1 MFLETK
7 AKFDEIFE
15 NKLSHDEIRDYFL
28 ELYNRGETASEFA
41 GAASSMR
48 DFMIPLVLSD
58 DLRKKS
64 IDIVG
69 TGGDKSYSFNISS
82 TVSILMASMGSYV
95 AKHGNRSVTSKSG
108 SADMLEALGINLNL
122 SLEDTAKMLEETG
135 FGFMFAANHHPA
147 MKYITPV
154 RKTIDHR
161 TIMNIIGPLC
171 SPAGV
176 EKQVIGVF
184 HKDFINKIAT
194 ALDMLDC
201 KRAMVLSSADG
212 MDEISISSI
221 TYATLLENG
230 KQTDLEINPENY
242 GLKIASKNDIVGE
255 GPEINA
261 QITRDI
267 LYGKEKGAKLDIVLI
282 NAAAAL
288 VVDEKARDI
297 KDGIQM
303 SRDAINGG
311 LAKRKL
317 EEIINFSQKISS
329 K

>member
-15 NKLSHDEIRDYFL
+15 NKLSQDEIRDYFL

-48 DFMIPLVLSD
+48 DFMIPLPINEE
-58 DLRKKS
+58 LRKKS

-82 TVSILMASMGSYV
+82 TVSILMASMDSYV

-122 SLEDTAKMLEETG
+122 SLEDSARMLEETG

-171 SPAGV
+171 NPAGV
-176 EKQVIGVF
+176 EKQVLGVF

-242 GLKIASKNDIVGE
+242 GLKLAPKDDIVGE
-255 GPEINA
+255 GPEVNA
-261 QITRDI
+261 QITKDI

-297 KDGIQM
+297 KEGIEK
-303 SRDAINGG
+303 SREAINSG

-317 EEIINFSQKISS
+317 EEIVKFSQRLSC
-329 K
+329 

>member
-15 NKLSHDEIRDYFL
+15 NKLSQDEIRDYFL

-48 DFMIPLVLSD
+48 DFMIPLPINEE
-58 DLRKKS
+58 LRKKS

-122 SLEDTAKMLEETG
+122 SLEDSAKMLEETG

-171 SPAGV
+171 NPAGV
-176 EKQVIGVF
+176 EKQVLGVF

-242 GLKIASKNDIVGE
+242 GLKLAPKDDIVGE
-255 GPEINA
+255 GPEVNA
-261 QITRDI
+261 QITKDI

-297 KDGIQM
+297 KEGIEK
-303 SRDAINGG
+303 SREAINSG

-317 EEIINFSQKISS
+317 EEIVKFSQRLSC
-329 K
+329 

>member
-7 AKFDEIFE
+7 EKFDEIFE
-15 NKLSHDEIRDYFL
+15 TRLRHDEIRDYFL

-48 DFMIPLVLSD
+48 DYMIPLPISEEL
-58 DLRKKS
+58 KNKA

-82 TVSILMASMGSYV
+82 TVSILLSACGCYV

-108 SADMLEALGINLNL
+108 SADMLEALGMNLNL
-122 SLEDTAKMLEETG
+122 SLENTAKMLEETG
-135 FGFMFAANHHPA
+135 FAFMFAANHHPA

-171 SPAGV
+171 NPAGV
-176 EKQVIGVF
+176 KKQVIGVF
-184 HKDFINKIAT
+184 HKDFVNKIAT

-201 KRAMVLSSADG
+201 KKAMVLSSADG

-221 TYATLLENG
+221 TYATLLDNG
-230 KQTDLEINPENY
+230 KQVDVEINPENY
-242 GLKIASKNDIVGE
+242 GLKLAHKDEIVGA
-255 GPEINA
+255 GPE
-261 QITRDI
+261 
-267 LYGKEKGAKLDIVLI
+267 
-282 NAAAAL
+282 
-288 VVDEKARDI
+288 
-297 KDGIQM
+297 
-303 SRDAINGG
+303 
-311 LAKRKL
+311 
-317 EEIINFSQKISS
+317 
-329 K
+329 

>member
-15 NKLSHDEIRDYFL
+15 NKLSHEEIRDYFL

-48 DFMIPLVLSD
+48 DFMIPLPIND
-58 DLRKKS
+58 DLRKKC

-122 SLEDTAKMLEETG
+122 SLEDSAKMLEETG

-171 SPAGV
+171 NPAGV
-176 EKQVIGVF
+176 QKQILGVF
-184 HKDFINKIAT
+184 HKDFINRIAT
-194 ALDMLDC
+194 ALDMLEC
-201 KRAMVLSSADG
+201 KRAMILSSADG

-242 GLKIASKNDIVGE
+242 GLKLAPKDDIVGE
-255 GPEINA
+255 GPEVNA
-261 QITRDI
+261 QITKDI

-297 KDGIQM
+297 KEGIEM
-303 SRDAINGG
+303 SREAINSG

-317 EEIINFSQKISS
+317 EEIVKFSQRLSC
-329 K
+329 

>member
-7 AKFDEIFE
+7 QKFDDIFE
-15 NKLSHDEIRDYFL
+15 NKLSQEEIRDYFL

-48 DFMIPLVLSD
+48 DYMIPLPISEEL
-58 DLRKKS
+58 KEKC

-82 TVSILMASMGSYV
+82 TVSILLASVGSFV

-176 EKQVIGVF
+176 KKQVIGVF
-184 HKDFINKIAT
+184 HKDFVNKIAT

-201 KRAMVLSSADG
+201 KKAMVLSSADG

-221 TYATLLENG
+221 TYATLLDNG
-230 KQTDLEINPENY
+230 KQVDVEINPENY
-242 GLKIASKNDIVGE
+242 GLKLAPKDEIVGA
-255 GPEINA
+255 GPEVNA

-267 LYGKEKGAKLDIVLI
+267 LSGKEKGAKLDIVLI

-288 VVDEKARDI
+288 LVDGKARDL
-297 KDGIQM
+297 KEGIEIA
-303 SRDAINGG
+303 REAIDSG
-311 LAKRKL
+311 LANKKL
-317 EEIINFSQKISS
+317 EEIIKYSQRLSC
-329 K
+329 

>member
-15 NKLSHDEIRDYFL
+15 NKLSQDEIRDYFL

-48 DFMIPLVLSD
+48 DFMIPLPINEE
-58 DLRKKS
+58 LRKKS

-122 SLEDTAKMLEETG
+122 SLEDSARMLEETG

-171 SPAGV
+171 NPAGV
-176 EKQVIGVF
+176 EKQVLGVF

-242 GLKIASKNDIVGE
+242 GLKLAPKNDIVGE
-255 GPEINA
+255 GPEVNA
-261 QITRDI
+261 QITKDI

-297 KDGIQM
+297 KEGIEK
-303 SRDAINGG
+303 SREAINSG

-317 EEIINFSQKISS
+317 EEIVKFSQRLSC
-329 K
+329 